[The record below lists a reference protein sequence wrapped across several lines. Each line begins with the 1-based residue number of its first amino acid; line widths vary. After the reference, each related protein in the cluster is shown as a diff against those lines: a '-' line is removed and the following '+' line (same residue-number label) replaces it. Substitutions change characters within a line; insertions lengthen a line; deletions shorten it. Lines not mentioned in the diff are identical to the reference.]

1 MRAAHGHAKASAMR
15 SDGTPAEAKA
25 TPAAAARA
33 SQRNCPP
40 RDVLDRLGDN

>member
-33 SQRNCPP
+33 CPP